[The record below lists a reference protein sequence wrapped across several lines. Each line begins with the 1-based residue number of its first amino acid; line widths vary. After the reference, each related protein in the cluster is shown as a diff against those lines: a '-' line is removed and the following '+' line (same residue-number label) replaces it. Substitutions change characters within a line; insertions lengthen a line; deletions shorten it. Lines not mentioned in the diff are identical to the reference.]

1 MSRNKADTPANY
13 KVNGAKTQL
22 EFLQSHLRG
31 TNVTLTSKEASKM
44 YDIKKLGA
52 RLHQLKKA
60 GLKVRSFATGCGR
73 ELAYKVSARDLTG
86 SRAKLV
92 F

>member
-1 MSRNKADTPANY
+1 MSRNKADTSANY

-22 EFLQSHLRG
+22 EFLQTHMRG
-31 TNVTLTSKEASKM
+31 TDVELTAKEASSM

-52 RLHQLKKA
+52 RLHQLKEA
-60 GLKVRSFATGCGR
+60 GLKVRSHATGCGR

>member
-1 MSRNKADTPANY
+1 MSRTKADTPANY
-13 KVNGAKTQL
+13 KVNGATTQL
-22 EFLQSHLRG
+22 QFLHDYLRG
-31 TNVTLTSKEASKM
+31 TDTTLTAKEAAEKF
-44 YDIKKLGA
+44 DIKKLSA
-52 RLHQLKKA
+52 RLHELVQA
-60 GLKVRSFATGCGR
+60 GLKVRATRTGCGN

>member
-1 MSRNKADTPANY
+1 MSRTKASTPANY

-22 EFLQSHLRG
+22 EFLQDHLRG
-31 TNVTLTSKEASKM
+31 TNESITAKDAVAM
-44 YDIKKLGA
+44 YGIKKLGA
-52 RLHQLKKA
+52 RLYQLKKA
-60 GLKVRSFATGCGR
+60 GLKVRSFTTGCGR
-73 ELAYKVSARDLTG
+73 ELAYKVSARDLSG

>member
-13 KVNGAKTQL
+13 KVNGAETQL
-22 EFLQSHLRG
+22 EFLQDLMRG
-31 TNVTLTSKEASKM
+31 TNVALTAKEARNT
-44 YDIKKLGA
+44 YDIQQFGA